1 MTSSTN
7 QGKSVLCGTK
17 DYENRKLQHQILNLS
32 FTAKAPEKVF
42 SCNLAA
48 GKHHLWLCCHKTE
61 APLAKESTE
70 QIFFY
75 NFIYSCS
82 HWQQTCQESGQVMRQ
97 CHQIITL
104 FLCCAKTELIFI
116 YLDFLK
122 SCSQLWISSQ
132 RSFVKLHDF

>member
-7 QGKSVLCGTK
+7 QEKAVLCGTK

-42 SCNLAA
+42 GCNPAA

-61 APLAKESTE
+61 IPLAKESTE
-70 QIFFY
+70 RIFFY

-82 HWQQTCQESGQVMRQ
+82 HWQQTCQERSQVMRR
-97 CHQIITL
+97 H
-104 FLCCAKTELIFI
+104 
-116 YLDFLK
+116 
-122 SCSQLWISSQ
+122 
-132 RSFVKLHDF
+132 